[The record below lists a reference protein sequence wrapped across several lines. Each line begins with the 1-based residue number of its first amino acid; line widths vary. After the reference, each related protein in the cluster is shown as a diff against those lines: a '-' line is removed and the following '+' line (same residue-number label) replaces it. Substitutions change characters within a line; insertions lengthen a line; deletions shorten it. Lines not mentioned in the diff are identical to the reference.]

1 MHLTFHEA
9 VEYMQG
15 LKRFGIKLGNQ
26 RMEALLAMLGNPHH
40 RFKSVHIAGTN
51 GKGSTC
57 TMTAAILRASGYRTG
72 VYLSP
77 YVFDLRE
84 RVQVD
89 GQMIPEASFAEL
101 VSRIQPMI
109 MELAHT
115 PMGQVTEF
123 ELKTA
128 LAFTWFAEQKVDVA
142 VIEVGMGGL
151 LDCTNV
157 ITPEVCAIT
166 SIGLDHMERL
176 GNTLGAIAEQKAG
189 IIKPGVPVVSGVVDD
204 EPRRVI
210 EARAHACGSPYFLA
224 APEGADWSEAAGEKV
239 MWNYEPMLGSPGGV
253 TIAGPVGCSGTYHLG
268 LIGKYQAS
276 NAAIA
281 ATICSLLA
289 SKSFSDVSHHT
300 IKCGLAEA
308 WLPGRMQ
315 VMGRNPWTLLDGAH
329 NPQAL
334 AKLLDAVDE
343 SIPHNRK
350 VVVFGMT
357 QGHKP
362 DPMAE
367 LIRNFADVLIL
378 TAPKD
383 RRGMNLKKLAAPF
396 RQFKG
401 LLMTSVDANS
411 ALIHAYRMAEPND
424 MILLTGSFYLVGDVN
439 FGQNAGDVPF
449 HEAAAVI
456 QAV

>member
-1 MHLTFHEA
+1 MHISFHEA

-26 RMEALLAMLGNPHH
+26 RIEALLAMLGNPH
-40 RFKSVHIAGTN
+40 RQFKSVHIAGTN

-57 TMTAAILRASGYRTG
+57 TMTAAIMRASGYRTG

-89 GQMIPEASFAEL
+89 GQMIPEENFAEL

-109 MELAHT
+109 QELAHT

-128 LAFTWFAEQKVDVA
+128 LAFTWFAEQKVDIA

-176 GNTLGAIAEQKAG
+176 GNTLGAIAAQKAG
-189 IIKPGVPVVSGVVDD
+189 IIKPGVPVVSAVVDD
-204 EPRRVI
+204 EPRKVI
-210 EARAHACGSPYFLA
+210 EAKALESGSPYWLVM
-224 APEGADWSEAAGEKV
+224 PEGVDLPEAAGENV
-239 MWNYEPMLGSPGGV
+239 IWSYEPILGSPGGV
-253 TIAGPVGCSGTYHLG
+253 TITKPKHYAGSYQLG

-289 SKSFSDVSHHT
+289 SNSFSNVSHHA
-300 IKCGLAEA
+300 IKGGLAEA

-315 VMGRNPWTLLDGAH
+315 VIGRNPWTLLDGAH

-334 AKLLDAVDE
+334 AKLLDAVKE
-343 SIPHNRK
+343 SVPHNKRI
-350 VVVFGMT
+350 VVLGMT
-357 QGHKP
+357 QGHQP
-362 DPMAE
+362 DHMAG
-367 LIRNFADVLIL
+367 LIRDFADVVIL
-378 TAPKD
+378 TAPRD
-383 RRGMNLKKLAAPF
+383 RRGMSLKKLAAPF

-401 LLMTSVDANS
+401 QLMTSIDANT
-411 ALIHAYRMAEPND
+411 ALQHADSIAERND
-424 MILLTGSFYLVGDVN
+424 LILLTGSFYLVGDVDFKKN
-439 FGQNAGDVPF
+439 TIDRPF
-449 HEAAAVI
+449 REAVETV